1 MHNESETA
9 CNLGPN
15 QSSNMD
21 VNQKNRGLLQA
32 NSNNADNKN
41 IRGRFIIACTYFLI
55 VVSCKDV
62 LLLRHV
68 RSKNVSVDAGK
79 IFIDL
84 RLNSHCYVTFVDN
97 YILT

>member
-41 IRGRFIIACTYFLI
+41 IRGTFIISCSLI
-55 VVSCKDV
+55 VVT
-62 LLLRHV
+62 RMY
-68 RSKNVSVDAGK
+68 
-79 IFIDL
+79 FY
-84 RLNSHCYVTFVDN
+84 YVMSGQGMFR
-97 YILT
+97 

>member
-21 VNQKNRGLLQA
+21 VNQKNRGLVQA

-41 IRGRFIIACTYFLI
+41 IRGTLIISYSF
-55 VVSCKDV
+55 
-62 LLLRHV
+62 
-68 RSKNVSVDAGK
+68 
-79 IFIDL
+79 
-84 RLNSHCYVTFVDN
+84 FV
-97 YILT
+97 

>member
-21 VNQKNRGLLQA
+21 VNQKNRGLVQA

-41 IRGRFIIACTYFLI
+41 IRGKFIISCSFCHLI
-55 VVSCKDV
+55 QIVCCKDV

-68 RSKNVSVDAGK
+68 RSRNVSVDAGK

-84 RLNSHCYVTFVDN
+84 RLIVM
-97 YILT
+97 

>member
-41 IRGRFIIACTYFLI
+41 IRGKFIISCSFVICHLI
-55 VVSCKDV
+55 VV
-62 LLLRHV
+62 RMYFH
-68 RSKNVSVDAGK
+68 
-79 IFIDL
+79 
-84 RLNSHCYVTFVDN
+84 YVMSGQGMFR
-97 YILT
+97 

>member
-41 IRGRFIIACTYFLI
+41 IRGKFKKLSLCINIMIIL
-55 VVSCKDV
+55 
-62 LLLRHV
+62 
-68 RSKNVSVDAGK
+68 
-79 IFIDL
+79 
-84 RLNSHCYVTFVDN
+84 
-97 YILT
+97 

>member
-41 IRGRFIIACTYFLI
+41 IRGKFIICLLI
-55 VVSCKDV
+55 VRDVS
-62 LLLRHV
+62 
-68 RSKNVSVDAGK
+68 AGATGATAVAPK
-79 IFIDL
+79 FSDTL
-84 RLNSHCYVTFVDN
+84 TLSQPGGGADSTHHCRGRT
-97 YILT
+97 

>member
-21 VNQKNRGLLQA
+21 VNQKNRGLVQA

-41 IRGRFIIACTYFLI
+41 IRGTFIISCSFCHLI
-55 VVSCKDV
+55 F
-62 LLLRHV
+62 V
-68 RSKNVSVDAGK
+68 RM
-79 IFIDL
+79 FFY
-84 RLNSHCYVTFVDN
+84 YVMSGQGMFR
-97 YILT
+97 